1 MHLVHTDRVLAR
13 ASSAGPAPCRLDAI
27 AGLEFQTTDRA
38 RVHLLLAHVVDVEG
52 NRLEIG
58 RVQAP
63 RPGRCLHI
71 VLFAELLAAG
81 LRAPRPL
88 LVVVDHCPSL
98 AARVR
103 AAFGWRAHI
112 LDDARAT
119 TSCAFESGDR
129 QDVSVRNR
137 GRRTVRHPKLGE
149 VAFEHQAFPAIS
161 RRAAGLRDGPR

>member
-1 MHLVHTDRVLAR
+1 MHLVHTDRVLAG
-13 ASSAGPAPCRLDAI
+13 ASSAGPISSPLDAI
-27 AGLEFQTTDRA
+27 AGLEFQTTDGA
-38 RVHLLLAHVVDVEG
+38 LVHWLLAHVVDVDG

-58 RVQAP
+58 RKEAP
-63 RPGRCLHI
+63 PPGRCLHV

-112 LDDARAT
+112 LDEPARGA
-119 TSCAFESGDR
+119 GDFAGYR
-129 QDVSVRNR
+129 GDHRHSEPDVDWPACDVRS
-137 GRRTVRHPKLGE
+137 
-149 VAFEHQAFPAIS
+149 A
-161 RRAAGLRDGPR
+161 